1 MSGYLK
7 IVKVKDG
14 DKDKNNKLMSFD
26 IDDEILLEK
35 YKIFW
40 TKSNNSKEYIIC
52 HYWVFNH
59 GFEFQD
65 SICNGCHDL
74 TMLCLDISDIAI
86 ITVKGFITIVLF
98 MTLVN

>member
-7 IVKVKDG
+7 IFKVKDG
-14 DKDKNNKLMSFD
+14 DKDKSNKLMSFD

-35 YKIFW
+35 Y
-40 TKSNNSKEYIIC
+40 NNSKECIIC

-59 GFEFQD
+59 GFELQD
-65 SICNGCHDL
+65 STCNGCHDL

-86 ITVKGFITIVLF
+86 ITV
-98 MTLVN
+98 